1 LPEESL
7 QLKSSTLC
15 LVCALAVSALLVNAW
30 YKPFSSIQDRGIARG
45 LLEEAD
51 PLQFQ
56 VADLLKH
63 ALAQDGQRWSRPSF
77 ESAVGAITQVVQR
90 HHFHPALIL
99 SLIHHESRFDL
110 QAVSS
115 AGALGLTQL
124 LPSTAAFVARS
135 EGIPPPSR
143 ADLFDPATNIRLG
156 FALLAELERQYG
168 SRDTALTVYNGGPE
182 VLLAADGP
190 SLPLAGYRAAIY
202 EGESAYGR
210 WLKSPARVAP
220 DSDPSP

>member
-1 LPEESL
+1 MKLT
-7 QLKSSTLC
+7 TLF
-15 LVCALAVSALLVNAW
+15 LVCALAVSVLLVNVW
-30 YKPFSSIQDRGIARG
+30 YKPFSSIQDFGIARG
-45 LLEEAD
+45 LPEEVD

-63 ALAQDGQRWSRPSF
+63 ALAQDGQRWPRPVY
-77 ESAVGAITQVVQR
+77 ESAVEAITAVVQR
-90 HHFHPALIL
+90 HHFHPALVL

-135 EGIPPPSR
+135 EGIPPPTR

-156 FALLAELERQYG
+156 FALLAELEQHYG

-182 VLLAADGP
+182 ILLAAEGP
-190 SLPLAGYRAAIY
+190 VLPLAGYRAAIHA
-202 EGESAYGR
+202 GESAYGR
-210 WLKSPARVAP
+210 WLKSPGRIALGT
-220 DSDPSP
+220 DPSP

>member
-1 LPEESL
+1 
-7 QLKSSTLC
+7 LKSSTLC
-15 LVCALAVSALLVNAW
+15 LICALAVSGLLVNVW
-30 YKPFSSIQDRGIARG
+30 YKPFSSFQARGIAAG
-45 LLEEAD
+45 LTEEVD

-56 VADLLKH
+56 VADLLEH
-63 ALAQDGQRWSRPSF
+63 ALAQDGQRWPRPTF
-77 ESAVGAITQVVQR
+77 ESAVGAVTQVVQR
-90 HHFHPALIL
+90 HHFHPALVL

-124 LPSTAAFVARS
+124 LPSTATFVARS

-156 FALLAELERQYG
+156 FALLAELERRYG

-182 VLLAADGP
+182 VLLTAQGP
-190 SLPLAGYRAAIY
+190 VLPLAGYRAAIY
-202 EGESAYGR
+202 AGESDYGR
-210 WLKSPARVAP
+210 WLKSPGRIARDAKPAP
-220 DSDPSP
+220 

>member
-1 LPEESL
+1 MKLT
-7 QLKSSTLC
+7 TLF
-15 LVCALAVSALLVNAW
+15 LVCALAVSVLLVNVW
-30 YKPFSSIQDRGIARG
+30 YKPFSSIQDFGIARG
-45 LLEEAD
+45 LPEEVD

-63 ALAQDGQRWSRPSF
+63 ALAQDGQRWPRPVY
-77 ESAVGAITQVVQR
+77 ESAVEAITAVVQR
-90 HHFHPALIL
+90 HHFHPALVL

-135 EGIPPPSR
+135 EGIPPPTR

-156 FALLAELERQYG
+156 FALLAELEQHYG

-182 VLLAADGP
+182 ILLAAEGP
-190 SLPLAGYRAAIY
+190 VLPLAGYRAAIHA
-202 EGESAYGR
+202 GESAYGR
-210 WLKSPARVAP
+210 WLKSPGRIALGT
-220 DSDPSP
+220 DSSP

>member
-1 LPEESL
+1 MKLT
-7 QLKSSTLC
+7 TLC
-15 LVCALAVSALLVNAW
+15 LVCALAVSVLLVNVW
-30 YKPFSSIQDRGIARG
+30 YKPFSSIQDFGIARG
-45 LLEEAD
+45 LPEEVD

-63 ALAQDGQRWSRPSF
+63 ALAQDGQQWPRPAY
-77 ESAVGAITQVVQR
+77 ESAVDAITHVVQR
-90 HHFHPALIL
+90 HHFHPALVL

-135 EGIPPPSR
+135 EGMPPPTR

-156 FALLAELERQYG
+156 FALLGKLEQHYG

-182 VLLAADGP
+182 VLLAAEG
-190 SLPLAGYRAAIY
+190 SVLPLAGYRAAIHA
-202 EGESAYGR
+202 GESAYGR
-210 WLKSPARVAP
+210 WLKSPGRIALGT
-220 DSDPSP
+220 DPSP